1 MQFTNRRAGLLVLA
15 TMLLGSVLPTC
26 GADTAAMVPGG
37 PDKAP
42 PVAQWG
48 RETLAQIETDLRVPG
63 SDLYAEVLA
72 VGGERGN
79 KFGRFSFV
87 WPAGFQLRALT
98 AAAKADLSRYGP
110 VLIRFADALEKYW
123 LAKDGVGGYMVLT
136 TPSGRFYDDN
146 AWLMIG
152 LIEAYE
158 VTGHKRYLDRAKEL
172 IPLMLKAEKE
182 TPGGGI
188 RQEEGKD
195 KGKGAFTCTTAPAA
209 VGALKLYRI
218 TRDKTYLEMAER
230 WYAWLVSPEVG
241 VRDPGDGLY
250 HQGAEFVSGKW
261 EVKRG
266 YRAYQSALPLQAAV
280 MLSQIKAGPDGAKY
294 LAEAQRLAEACVGH
308 WVKPSGAMSETGQWG
323 GSDLVDALLGLYDLD
338 HNDRW
343 LAACCRLLRHLHDV
357 CRDPNGRYG
366 EDWNVDRRQTPL
378 KEVHLLYMAPVARA
392 YWRAARYR

>member
-1 MQFTNRRAGLLVLA
+1 MHFANRRARLLVLM
-15 TMLLGSVLPTC
+15 TILLGACLPA
-26 GADTAAMVPGG
+26 GAADTAPAGAEA

-48 RETLAQIETDLRVPG
+48 REALTQIETDLRVPG
-63 SDLYAEVLA
+63 TDLYAEMLT

-79 KFGRFSFV
+79 KFGKFSFV

-98 AAAKADLSRYGP
+98 AAAKVDLPRFGP
-110 VLIRFADALEKYW
+110 ALIAFADALGKYW
-123 LAKDGVGGYMVLT
+123 RTKDGVGGYMVLT

-146 AWLMIG
+146 AWLLIG

-158 VTGHKRYLDRAKEL
+158 VTGQKRFLDRAKEI
-172 IPLMLKAEKE
+172 IPLMLQAEKE

-188 RQEEGKD
+188 RQEEGK
-195 KGKGAFTCTTAPAA
+195 GNGAFTCTTAPAA

-241 VRDPGDGLY
+241 VRDAREGLY
-250 HQGAEFVSGKW
+250 HQGAEFVNGKW

-280 MLSQIKAGPDGAKY
+280 LLSQIKTGPDRARY
-294 LAEAQRLAEACVGH
+294 LAEAQRLADACVGH
-308 WVKPSGAMSETGQWG
+308 WVKPSGAMGETGQWG
-323 GSDLVDALLGLYDLD
+323 GGDLIDALLDLYDLD
-338 HNDRW
+338 HDAKW
-343 LAACCRLLRHLHDV
+343 LGVCRRVLRNQHDV
-357 CRDPNGRYG
+357 CRDPEGRYG
-366 EDWNVDRRQTPL
+366 EDWNVDRRQTAL